1 MDISYAT
8 FRKVLSTLLRNDQ
21 LRDGLTDLLAG
32 NEVELSEVGFLD
44 LLEESHV
51 DIDILRILTGRE
63 PEDTSPQ
70 QAAEAFT
77 AFFSAVRGSWRAFQ
91 PLLAGLGYTAQVE
104 AGTATG
110 ECASTSP

>member
-32 NEVELSEVGFLD
+32 NELELSEVGFLD
-44 LLEESHV
+44 LLEASNV

-63 PEDTSPQ
+63 PEDIGPE

-77 AFFSAVRGSWRAFQ
+77 AFFSAVRGSWHAFQ
-91 PLLAGLGYTAQVE
+91 PLLESLGYTAQVE

>member
-8 FRKVLSTLLRNDQ
+8 FRKVLSTLLRNEN

-32 NEVELSEVGFLD
+32 NELELSEVSFLD
-44 LLEESHV
+44 LLEASNV

-70 QAAEAFT
+70 QAAEVFT

-91 PLLAGLGYTAQVE
+91 PLLDALGYTAQVQ
-104 AGTATG
+104 AGTA
-110 ECASTSP
+110 

>member
-21 LRDGLTDLLAG
+21 LRDGLTDLLSG
-32 NEVELSEVGFLD
+32 NEMELSEVGFLD
-44 LLEESHV
+44 LLEASNV

-63 PEDTSPQ
+63 PEAIGPE

-77 AFFSAVRGSWRAFQ
+77 AFFSAVRGSWRALT
-91 PLLAGLGYTAQVE
+91 PLLDALGCTAQVQ
-104 AGTATG
+104 AGTA
-110 ECASTSP
+110 